1 MRGRLA
7 ILLLALYTCSIIH
20 LDELLKLPK
29 LLAHFQTHHC
39 TDPSMSFTDFL
50 GLHYTMCQFQQNDY
64 EQDMKLPFKVPQNC
78 MNNFSWITLIQAQQY
93 SPMLCGIRQ
102 RVSQSDYFSIWYN
115 FIEFFQLQIV
125 RWKNV

>member
-50 GLHYTMCQFQQNDY
+50 GLHYTMDQFQQNDY
-64 EQDMKLPFKVPQNC
+64 EEDMKLPFKVPQNC
-78 MNNFSWITLIQAQQY
+78 MNNFSFFVQNVK
-93 SPMLCGIRQ
+93 
-102 RVSQSDYFSIWYN
+102 RVFTNGPVPTEYLTSIHMDNFNTGSAVFSNAVWHPP
-115 FIEFFQLQIV
+115 
-125 RWKNV
+125 KG

>member
-50 GLHYTMCQFQQNDY
+50 GLHYTMGQFQQNDY
-64 EQDMKLPFKVPQNC
+64 EEDILCSKCQTGIHQRTCSD
-78 MNNFSWITLIQAQQY
+78 IIRYIY
-93 SPMLCGIRQ
+93 SYG
-102 RVSQSDYFSIWYN
+102 
-115 FIEFFQLQIV
+115 
-125 RWKNV
+125 